1 MSGEAWSCFAQLPSG
16 LVDPERRLTLHWLRP
31 KPTPEGFEISRRDL
45 DARRYARVVW
55 MQRAAIAALLVLG
68 SSIGFIV
75 MTEWPIDRRSLTGAI
90 GASAVL
96 ALVVI
101 LTARGIIRY
110 RQVEPRRDAYNA
122 AVREFAEID
131 AWRAKRCDSAYWAK
145 LDAAG
150 FELEAAE
157 LLAGVFGTG
166 QVTLTRAANGY
177 GVDVLACAPA
187 GRIIAQCHEHSRKVG
202 AAEVRELAGA
212 KSFFKA
218 DKAIMIALKGPSE
231 ESEQVNRMAERLEL
245 TFWNADALVAWAKRL
260 RAGHV
265 TG

>member
-16 LVDPERRLTLHWLRP
+16 LVDPERALTLNWLRP

-45 DARRYARVVW
+45 DVRRYARIVW
-55 MQRAAIAALLVLG
+55 VQRAALAALLVLG
-68 SSIGFIV
+68 SSIGLIV
-75 MTEWPIDRRSLTGAI
+75 IAEWPIDRRSLTGAI

-96 ALVVI
+96 ALIVV
-101 LTARGIIRY
+101 LTAQAIIRF
-110 RQVEPRRDAYNA
+110 RQVEPRRDAYDA

-131 AWRAKRCDSAYWAK
+131 AWRAKRCDGAYWAK
-145 LDAAG
+145 LDAVG
-150 FELEAAE
+150 FELESAE

-166 QVTLTRAANGY
+166 QVTLTQAMNGY
-177 GVDVLACAPA
+177 GVDILACAPA
-187 GRIIAQCHEHSRKVG
+187 GRIIAQCKAQGRKVG

-218 DKAIMIALKGPSE
+218 DQAIMISLKGASE

-260 RAGHV
+260 RSG
-265 TG
+265 G